1 MFQRP
6 IVAFS
11 IENRGVLNQK
21 AKRVAR
27 SRQKNPLCKDY
38 KPEETDEA
46 PAKKRKL
53 VSREKVELR
62 DEPDYAGI
70 EAKPGSTVKMRQKFK
85 LKNQAAQHVQ
95 DVRKEKRDL
104 KFSRKVRRTE
114 HVKQK
119 QV

>member
-38 KPEETDEA
+38 KPEETDET